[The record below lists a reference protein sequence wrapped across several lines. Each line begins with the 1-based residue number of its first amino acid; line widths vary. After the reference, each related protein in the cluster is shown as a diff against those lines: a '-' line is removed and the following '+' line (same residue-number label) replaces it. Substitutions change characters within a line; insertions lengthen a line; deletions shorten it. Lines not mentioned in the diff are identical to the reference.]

1 MNVSTYLF
9 NLSSKIKNI
18 SYRIFSSYKSTTEK
32 IASSIFGA
40 LGFMAV
46 IVLLVDVEILV
57 LPVGKTYFSL
67 REKAV
72 RNIHTKYC
80 LVFAE
85 LLIDRCENTNT
96 GSFLV
101 TLMPPLSATAMFLW
115 TGWVWGPALK
125 LVILFFHNVCWQGGI
140 TLSEVFGRC
149 FPSVFRLLDLVK
161 TLLEG
166 VKSMYATL
174 HLSWHGPLLEF

>member
-115 TGWVWGPALK
+115 TG
-125 LVILFFHNVCWQGGI
+125 LV
-140 TLSEVFGRC
+140 
-149 FPSVFRLLDLVK
+149 
-161 TLLEG
+161 
-166 VKSMYATL
+166 
-174 HLSWHGPLLEF
+174 